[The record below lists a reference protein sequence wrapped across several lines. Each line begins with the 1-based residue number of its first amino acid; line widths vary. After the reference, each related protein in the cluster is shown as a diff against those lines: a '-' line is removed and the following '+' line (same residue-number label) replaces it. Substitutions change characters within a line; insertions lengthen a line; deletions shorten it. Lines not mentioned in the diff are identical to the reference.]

1 MTDAANPIPEI
12 RTARERYLKT
22 GDETALAESVRI
34 GRDAV
39 RLLAGT
45 GALEGSAALEL
56 SASLSVRYERD
67 GRPEDLDE
75 TISRLERAKGV
86 LPARHEDLPAVYG
99 NMAGLKVQRFSRSRD
114 RNDLEAAVGAARRGI
129 ALSGPDAPGLA
140 YRYSNLTGALRE
152 LYQLTGDSRFLEESI
167 SSGRKA
173 VELAPPP
180 AKDDEWTCMIL
191 ATLAGS
197 LLSRA
202 FRTLS
207 ADDAAEGI
215 TIARR
220 AVASAS
226 PGSPSRLSAG
236 AILAS
241 CLRFRFDMTGDLAD
255 LGEASGVHREMA
267 DLSPPQS
274 PERALHLLQAA
285 ATLMTR
291 FARLSV
297 AADLDEAERLSRLA
311 LDVSDARTHAEAL
324 QMIAAC
330 LQARCGMLAADGDQE
345 EAEEVA
351 GQAVE
356 KAEQARSHTSSSAP
370 AYPDRL
376 IFACNAK
383 AARFE
388 VTGTAAH
395 RADAIAAY
403 EDTLARLGDTPL
415 PENGPS
421 VQLCVYNLAYIYTLA
436 TRLGPASRADIDKAL
451 ALFRQLLDTTTPGQR
466 AWAPAVLGVLKSY
479 ALLFGI
485 DHAAID
491 TAEVIRLYRQ
501 LAEAPA
507 VPPQSMVRAGQIAG
521 LLLMPSDAQAAA
533 TILAD
538 AVRLLPA
545 VAWRGIDRES
555 RETQLSGF
563 SGLASDAAAS
573 LIAADDARD
582 DHHDSDVDAN
592 AAIEVAEQGRNI
604 LWADLLRLRRG
615 DADLWRTHPGQA
627 ARLRDIAAALSA
639 EETPGENLNVSRA
652 VDRRM
657 ALASEWEE
665 IVTQVRAEGSS
676 PGFLGPPRLANLLSA
691 AADGPVV
698 VVNVSQHRCDA
709 LLVTAD
715 GTRLVPLPLLRA
727 DDVLSYSIRYFGAYS
742 SVDRAVAR
750 KDGEKAIEAA
760 RTARER
766 TLTVTLGWLWDTVT
780 EPVLAALGLGDAPL
794 DGQPLPRVWWCP
806 TGLLTLLPLH
816 AAGHYENPEDS
827 RDPEHSG
834 GPAPRSVL
842 DRVVSSYTPTVK
854 ALADARDTAA
864 PDTDTGTL
872 LFVGMPKTQGA
883 EPLPGA
889 TADRDLLAG
898 ALGDRCRVLYGPD
911 ATADAVR
918 AELPK
923 HQSAHFSCHG
933 EQNLFK
939 PSEAGLRLHGGTLTV
954 ADLSTT
960 SYQREFAFL
969 SACKTATGGTT
980 LPDEAISLAAA
991 LHYTGYRHVIAT
1003 LWSVDDD
1010 AAAEIA
1016 EHVYGDL
1023 IANGRFVPAGS
1034 ARALHSAVQCLRGTT
1049 PHKPSRWIPFIHTG
1063 P

>member
-1 MTDAANPIPEI
+1 VTDTANPIPAI

-22 GDETALAESVRI
+22 GDETALAESVRA

-56 SASLSVRYERD
+56 SASLSVRYEKD
-67 GRPEDLDE
+67 GRPGDLDE
-75 TISRLERAKGV
+75 AISRLEQAKGV
-86 LPARHEDLPAVYG
+86 LPAGHGDLPAVYG
-99 NMAGLKVQRFSRSRD
+99 NMAGLKVRRFGPSRHPH
-114 RNDLEAAVGAARRGI
+114 DLEAAVGAARRGI
-129 ALSGPDAPGLA
+129 ALSGSDAPGLA

-152 LYQLTGDSRFLEESI
+152 LYQLTGESRFLDESI

-180 AKDDEWTCMIL
+180 AKDDEWTCMVL

-236 AILAS
+236 DILAA
-241 CLRFRFDMTGDLAD
+241 CLRLRFDLTGDLAN

-267 DLSPPQS
+267 DLAPPRS

-285 ATLMTR
+285 ATLKTR
-291 FARLSV
+291 FDRLSV
-297 AADLDEAERLSRLA
+297 AADLDEAENLSRLA
-311 LDVSDARTHAEAL
+311 LDASDARTHAEAL

-356 KAEQARSHTSSSAP
+356 KAEQARDHTDPSAP

-383 AARFE
+383 AARFR

-403 EDTLARLGDTPL
+403 EDTLARLGSTRPR
-415 PENGPS
+415 ENGPS
-421 VQLCVYNLAYIYTLA
+421 VQLCVYNLAYTYTLA
-436 TRLGPASRADIDKAL
+436 TRSGPASRADIDKAL
-451 ALFRQLLDTTTPGQR
+451 ALFRHLLDTTVPGQR

-479 ALLFGI
+479 ALLVGI
-485 DHAAID
+485 DQAAVD
-491 TAEVIRLYRQ
+491 TAEAARLYRR
-501 LAEAPA
+501 LADAPA
-507 VPPQSMVRAGQIAG
+507 VPPQSVVRASQIAG
-521 LLLMPSDAQAAA
+521 LLLMRSDAQAAA

-573 LIAADDARD
+573 LIAAGDARD
-582 DHHDSDVDAN
+582 DRDRDGDAN
-592 AAIEVAEQGRNI
+592 AAVEVVEQGRSI

-639 EETPGENLNVSRA
+639 EEAPGENLNVSRA
-652 VDRRM
+652 VDQRM

-665 IVTQVRAEGSS
+665 IVAQVRAEGSS
-676 PGFLGPPRLANLLSA
+676 PGFLDPPRLASLLPA

-698 VVNVSQHRCDA
+698 VVNVSEHRCDA
-709 LLVTAD
+709 LLVTSG

-750 KDGEKAIEAA
+750 KDGDKAIEAA

-766 TLTVTLGWLWDTVT
+766 TLTATLEWLWDTVT
-780 EPVLAALGLGDAPL
+780 EPVLTALGFGGAPV

-816 AAGHYENPEDS
+816 AAGHYENPEGS
-827 RDPEHSG
+827 RDSEHSG
-834 GPAPRSVL
+834 GSAPRSVL

-854 ALADARDTAA
+854 ALADARNTAA
-864 PDTDTGTL
+864 PDIGAGTL
-872 LFVGMPKTQGA
+872 LFVGMPKTQDA

-898 ALGDRCRVLYGPD
+898 ALGERCQILYGPD

-933 EQNLFK
+933 EQNLFR
-939 PSEAGLRLHGGTLTV
+939 PSEAGLRLHGGTLTI
-954 ADLSTT
+954 ADLSST

-1023 IANGRFVPAGS
+1023 IADGRFVPAGS
-1034 ARALHSAVQCLRGTT
+1034 ARALHSAVQRLRGAT
-1049 PHKPSRWIPFIHTG
+1049 PRKPSRWIPFIHTG